1 MTTLKFPRT
10 PHLPGS
16 KGTDDDIMLDSFF
29 LDGEVVSTEKMDGS
43 NITLAHDAFY
53 TRSGNTPN
61 LDWTVPARKVW
72 EQVFWQLP
80 ESMMI
85 SGELLTWRKS
95 IAYENLPAEFIVF
108 SVIEDGVV
116 LSWDDTVDIAS
127 SLGLVTVPVISRGD
141 FGTVLEE
148 SMSKMHEG
156 MEGFVIRPCDEFLF
170 AEYSDTVAKFVGAHH
185 SPVAGNNGKNT
196 FS

>member
-1 MTTLKFPRT
+1 
-10 PHLPGS
+10 
-16 KGTDDDIMLDSFF
+16 MLDSFF

-80 ESMMI
+80 ESLMI

-141 FGTVLEE
+141 FGSVLEE

-156 MEGFVIRPCDEFLF
+156 MEGFVIRPCGQFLF
-170 AEYSDTVAKFVGAHH
+170 TEYSGTVAKFVGAHH
-185 SPVAGNNGKNT
+185 SPVAGNNGKNI

>member
-1 MTTLKFPRT
+1 MKFPRT

-43 NITLAHDAFY
+43 NITLAHNTFY

-61 LDWTVPARKVW
+61 LDWTVPVRKIW

-80 ESMMI
+80 ETMLV

-95 IAYENLPAEFIVF
+95 IAYENLPAEFLVF
-108 SVIEDGVV
+108 SVIDKGVV
-116 LSWDDTVDIAS
+116 LSWEDTQDVAS
-127 SLGLVTVPVISRGD
+127 SLDLSPVPTISRGNLKE
-141 FGTVLEE
+141 VLNF
-148 SMSKMHEG
+148 SKSKMHEG
-156 MEGFVIRPCDEFLF
+156 MEGFVVRPAGEFPF
-170 AEYSDTVAKFVGAHH
+170 SEYGSFVAKFVGPHH
-185 SPVAGNNGKNT
+185 VPVATNNGRNG
-196 FS
+196 FSEA